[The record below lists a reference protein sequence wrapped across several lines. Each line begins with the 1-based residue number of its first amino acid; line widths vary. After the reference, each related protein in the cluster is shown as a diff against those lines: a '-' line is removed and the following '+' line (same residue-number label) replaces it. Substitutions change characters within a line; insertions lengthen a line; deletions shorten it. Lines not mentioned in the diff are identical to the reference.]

1 VSVDGTTYVP
11 LYDTDGQVSI
21 ANTEAVASR
30 AISLDPAT
38 FLGWRYVK
46 IATAAA
52 QTTTDTTI
60 TLVGRAI

>member
-1 VSVDGTTYVP
+1 V
-11 LYDTDGQVSI
+11 QI

-30 AISLDPAT
+30 AISLDPVT